1 MTPNGQPATQ
11 VPQPLQISSWTTT
24 VPYSVRYKA
33 PVGHTSKH
41 PAKVQCLHTSE
52 LISHRNSGVSG
63 FGGLSTFSLMR
74 VPGEPNSGIP
84 IYLALSFCRVSGS
97 LIEGMP
103 RRTSFCPESRAVS
116 ICCSSCSMNATCRQ
130 VFAARPPVLSYEDS
144 KSSRLPS
151 MGTWFHSLQATSQ
164 ALQPI
169 QMEVSVQ

>member
-1 MTPNGQPATQ
+1 SVHLLAVPSCLTSIAYRESTRSGLVWIVPVSRRSMTPNGQPATQ

-84 IYLALSFCRVSGS
+84 ICLALSFCRVSGAP
-97 LIEGMP
+97 IEGIP
-103 RRTSFCPESRAVS
+103 RLTSF
-116 ICCSSCSMNATCRQ
+116 
-130 VFAARPPVLSYEDS
+130 
-144 KSSRLPS
+144 
-151 MGTWFHSLQATSQ
+151 
-164 ALQPI
+164 
-169 QMEVSVQ
+169 

>member
-33 PVGHTSKH
+33 PVGHTSKQ

-63 FGGLSTFSLMR
+63 FGGLSTFSLIR

-84 IYLALSFCRVSGS
+84 ICLAVSFSRVLVAPMDGLPGCLSFLS
-97 LIEGMP
+97 
-103 RRTSFCPESRAVS
+103 ESRS
-116 ICCSSCSMNATCRQ
+116 
-130 VFAARPPVLSYEDS
+130 LS
-144 KSSRLPS
+144 
-151 MGTWFHSLQATSQ
+151 
-164 ALQPI
+164 
-169 QMEVSVQ
+169 